1 MAIYSFANIRMEKRM
16 DKAKSIIKVEIAM
29 KDPLRMIKRMAKVLI
44 FGKTGKNM
52 KASGKMIYEMVKLH
66 LHIKVE
72 IFTLDNF
79 KMIN

>member
-1 MAIYSFANIRMEKRM
+1 MVRE
-16 DKAKSIIKVEIAM
+16 KSIIKAKINM
-29 KDPLRMIKRMAKVLI
+29 KVIGRIIQRMAKVLI

-52 KASGKMIYEMVKLH
+52 KASGKIIYEMVKLH